1 MHTILLVED
10 DLEIREELQ
19 ILLQNRGYEV
29 KSIPDFQEVEKQ
41 ILTIAPDLIL
51 LDINLPNKN
60 GYEICRKVRMQSKVP
75 IIFVTSRNS
84 SLDELN
90 GLMLG
95 ADDYVEKPY
104 DIPILLARI
113 QGVLNRVYQGKK
125 DEVNLSYQNITLNL
139 LESTVS
145 ANGKTVELTK
155 NELKILSYL
164 FQHPKQIV
172 SRAEIIDYLWD
183 NQMYIDDNTLSV
195 NMTRIRE
202 KLAQIEI
209 ENLIETRR
217 GQGYKI

>member
-29 KSIPDFQEVEKQ
+29 KSISDFQEVEKR

>member
-29 KSIPDFQEVEKQ
+29 KSISDFQEVEKQ

>member
-19 ILLQNRGYEV
+19 ILLQNRGYVV
-29 KSIPDFQEVEKQ
+29 KSISDFQEVEKR

>member
-29 KSIPDFQEVEKQ
+29 KSISDFQEVEKQ

-145 ANGKTVELTK
+145 TNGKTVELTK

>member
-1 MHTILLVED
+1 MHTILLAED

-19 ILLQNRGYEV
+19 ILLQNRGYAV
-29 KSIPDFQEVEKQ
+29 KSISDFQEVEKQ

>member
-19 ILLQNRGYEV
+19 ILLQNRGYAV
-29 KSIPDFQEVEKQ
+29 KSISDFQEVEKR

>member
-19 ILLQNRGYEV
+19 ILLQNRGYAV
-29 KSIPDFQEVEKQ
+29 KSISDFQEVEKQ

-145 ANGKTVELTK
+145 TNGKTVELTK

>member
-19 ILLQNRGYEV
+19 ILLQNRGYAV
-29 KSIPDFQEVEKQ
+29 KSISDFQEVEKQ